1 MNQCFLGNINAARYR
16 NEILTPFLNQL
27 HDDELVYGNFQQDGA
42 TPHTTRATIDF
53 LAEFYNRIIS
63 RNTPNN
69 WPPRSCDLT
78 PCDFFLWPYIK
89 NSIYTTPIN
98 DLAELRNRITQ
109 KINEI
114 NNNPIVLENVTNA
127 IRRRTRLCLQEQGA
141 HFQHLL

>member
-1 MNQCFLGNINAARYR
+1 M
-16 NEILTPFLNQL
+16 TPFLNQL
-27 HDDELVYGNFQQDGA
+27 HDDELVYGYFQQDGA
-42 TPHTTRATIDF
+42 TIDF
-53 LAEFYNRIIS
+53 LVEFYDNRIIS

-78 PCDFFLWPYIK
+78 PCDFFLWPHNK

-127 IRRRTRLCLQEQGA
+127 IR
-141 HFQHLL
+141 